1 MKHRSAILFMSL
13 VCGVVGFSTMAQSGM
28 PEKYGVPQRE
38 SRMVE
43 YQEESIEITGKNG
56 NISISTPRRVE
67 VTVYTILGQV
77 VMMRVVNPGVSEI
90 KVENRGVYLVKVE
103 GRTQKVAL

>member
-1 MKHRSAILFMSL
+1 MKHLRIILFISL
-13 VCGVVGFSTMAQSGM
+13 FCGVVELSTMAQSGM
-28 PEKYGVPQRE
+28 PEKYGVPQLDN
-38 SRMVE
+38 RMIE
-43 YQEESIEITGKNG
+43 FREESIVISGKDG
-56 NISISTPRRVE
+56 RIFIRTPRRVE

-90 KVENRGVYLVKVE
+90 KIENRGVYLVKVE